1 MPANL
6 TPEYRAA
13 EARFKAARETKD
25 RIGALEEM
33 LRVIPKHK
41 GTDHLRGDLRKRLSQ
56 LREEQRS
63 GSKKKGA
70 RKADPGCVPR
80 QGAGQVVLLGP
91 SNAGKSAL
99 VAALTRAEPAVAPYP
114 YTTRHPLPGMM
125 MYEDAAIQLVDAP
138 AVERAVYE
146 PWMNT
151 LVRNADL
158 GLAVLAPSSAHVL
171 SFLDEIDEL
180 IGGGRVKLAAAW
192 WAMGEGARGRADS
205 EEDVTGREL
214 DDEAILA
221 RLEPGDVELP
231 VVVVVN
237 KIDEGDNRQQLDAL
251 AELLGETWPLVAVS
265 AETGEG
271 LDRLREVIFRG
282 LRVVRVYAKP
292 PGKPASTKVPI
303 ILPVG
308 STVRDMARSIHK
320 DLEIQLRF
328 ARVWREGHFDGQR
341 IPRDA
346 ELHDRD
352 ILEINA

>member
-25 RIGALEEM
+25 RIEALEEM

-70 RKADPGCVPR
+70 RKADPGYVPR

-125 MYEDAAIQLVDAP
+125 MYEDTPIQLVDAP

-158 GLAVLAPSSAHVL
+158 GLAVLDPSAAHVL
-171 SFLDEIDEL
+171 GFLDEIDEI
-180 IGGGRVKLAAAW
+180 IGGGRVKLVAAW
-192 WAMGEGARGRADS
+192 WAVGEGATGRADT
-205 EEDVTGREL
+205 EEDVAGREL

-221 RLEPGDVELP
+221 RLEPGDVKLP
-231 VVVVVN
+231 TVVVVN
-237 KIDEGDNRQQLDAL
+237 KIDEDDNRQQFDAL
-251 AELLGETWPLVAVS
+251 GELLGEAWPLVAVS
-265 AETGEG
+265 ARTGEG
-271 LDRLREVIFRG
+271 LDRLREVIFQG
-282 LRVVRVYAKP
+282 LRVIRVYAKP

-303 ILPVG
+303 ILPAG

-320 DLEIQLRF
+320 DLEVQLRF
-328 ARVWREGHFDGQR
+328 ARVWREGSFDGQR

-352 ILEINA
+352 IVEINA